1 MHVQPLMND
10 ALDFLFLDP
19 DLGHFSGTPDPPN
32 LGPSLLALTTS
43 SYKQESAL
51 ESQHLPRPPATT
63 TTWSDL
69 ELDLPLPAAA
79 QASPWSTSPPPSC
92 LLSACFPFSSQPHPQ
107 RSLPRLP

>member
-1 MHVQPLMND
+1 MFSPFMND

-51 ESQHLPRPPATT
+51 ESQHPP
-63 TTWSDL
+63 
-69 ELDLPLPAAA
+69 PLP
-79 QASPWSTSPPPSC
+79 PPR
-92 LLSACFPFSSQPHPQ
+92 HHHHVV
-107 RSLPRLP
+107 